1 MLTGKDKR
9 YAKKRKRLWD
19 NLGWVYRGVGDLA
32 QSGSLNCGCSLCRGE
47 TYHKRLENKRNR
59 IKGKEDLRKE
69 INDI

>member
-1 MLTGKDKR
+1 MLTEDDR
-9 YAKKRKRLWD
+9 HYAKKRKRLW
-19 NLGWVYRGVGDLA
+19 NIFGWVYKGVGDLT
-32 QSGSLNCGCSLCRGE
+32 QNGSLNCGCSLCRGE